1 MKMIILLF
9 IFTVTSSWAQNSCAP
24 LNLITQKDS
33 PFNKI
38 PVFDQDGLGI
48 CYSYTASQLIDYQL
62 MKKGNKDRIVHPL
75 WGALK
80 FADSAK
86 QESISSGTTY
96 YAIKAIQDAG
106 NCHLKSFDEAI
117 STWTKKT
124 NASESEIMGLV
135 EKLAPKLGLL
145 NTKVHQDVVDEMI
158 ATAIEEHSPYC
169 STNISWNQLMPEL
182 RSLSLL
188 SSRKLLSN
196 LVLPVCNKPSRIS
209 ITNPRFNLPAQ
220 DEQWVPAIDSKLD
233 ELNAPI
239 AVSYCARGLYDES
252 YDGVNR
258 KTATT
263 PLGVKP
269 DCSNHES
276 IIAGKKQINGKC
288 HFLLRNSWGSGF
300 HSSNKDRKCLCK
312 SRKTGKFLDDC
323 QEELHNDGDN
333 IVEACWISEDVFS
346 KNAFGLTY
354 LDKK

>member
-1 MKMIILLF
+1 MKLF
-9 IFTVTSSWAQNSCAP
+9 ILFFLFTLTSAWAQNNCAP

-62 MKKGNKDRIVHPL
+62 MKKGNQERIVHPL

-80 FADSAK
+80 FAESTN

-96 YAIKAIQDAG
+96 YAIKAIQNAG
-106 NCHLKSFDEAI
+106 NCNYKSFDDAI
-117 STWTKKT
+117 GVWTKKT
-124 NASESEIMGLV
+124 NATESEIMGLI
-135 EKLAPKLGLL
+135 EKLAPKLSHL
-145 NTKVHQDVVDEMI
+145 NAKTPPEVIDEFI
-158 ATAIEEHSPYC
+158 TAAIEEHSPYC

-182 RSLSLL
+182 RSLSTL

-196 LVLPVCNKPSRIS
+196 LVLPVCNKTSRIS
-209 ITNPRFNLPAQ
+209 ITNPRFNLPTQ
-220 DEQWVPAIDSKLD
+220 DEHWIPTMDSKLD

-239 AVSYCARGLYDES
+239 AISYCARGLYDES

-258 KTATT
+258 KTSTT

-300 HSSNKDRKCLCK
+300 HTSNKDRKCLCK

-333 IVEACWISEDVFS
+333 IVEGCWISEDVFS
-346 KNAFGLTY
+346 KNAFGLTF